1 MKWTIHPAKENKKK
15 TILSLVFIGALLVYV
30 FIFWGL
36 IWGTIGL
43 IFMFI
48 ALQPY
53 YFPTRYELTDECA
66 QVKTIF
72 ATQKRKLTDFKK
84 VYVGKNGVLLSP
96 FKRKTFLNNFRGIFL
111 FLPPERDEILK
122 FLKDRISEPP
132 LPEPAITESG
142 TDEK

>member
-1 MKWTIHPAKENKKK
+1 MTWTIHPAKDNKKK
-15 TILSLVFIGALLVYV
+15 TILSLIFIGALILYV

-36 IWGTIGL
+36 IWGAFGL

-53 YFPTRYELTDECA
+53 YFPTRYELTDEYV

-72 ATQKRKLTDFKK
+72 ATQKRTLTDFKK
-84 VYVGKNGVLLSP
+84 VYVGKNGVLISP

-111 FLPPERDEILK
+111 FLPPERDEIVK
-122 FLKDRISEPP
+122 FLTDRITEPP
-132 LPEPAITESG
+132 NPAPES
-142 TDEK
+142 DEK